1 LALRTILTDKEPVL
15 RKKSREVTAFNGR
28 LHSLLDDMKETL
40 DYAQGVGLA
49 APQVGIL
56 RRVFII
62 INPETMELT
71 EFVNP
76 EIVKKEGE
84 QDYYEA
90 CLSVP
95 GYSGLTH
102 RPEKVWIKAY
112 DRDGKP
118 FELLGEEIM
127 AIAMCHENDHLDGKL
142 HTDIVDGELVKVDEE
157 PEAEEKAE

>member
-1 LALRTILTDKEPVL
+1 MALRTILTDKEPVL
-15 RKKSREVTAFNGR
+15 RKKSREVTAFDGR
-28 LHSLLDDMKETL
+28 LHDLLDDMKETL
-40 DYAQGVGLA
+40 DQAQGVGLA

-62 INPETMELT
+62 KNPETEKLTEFINPEIKNT
-71 EFVNP
+71 E
-76 EIVKKEGE
+76 GS

-112 DRDGKP
+112 DRDGKE
-118 FELLGEEIM
+118 FEMLGEEIM

-142 HTDIVDGELVKVDEE
+142 YTDIVDGELIDL
-157 PEAEEKAE
+157 EAEEE

>member
-1 LALRTILTDKEPVL
+1 MALRTILTDKEPVL
-15 RKKSREVTAFNGR
+15 RKVSREVTAFDGR
-28 LHSLLDDMKETL
+28 LHDLLDDMKETL
-40 DYAQGVGLA
+40 FQAQGVGLA

-62 INPETMELT
+62 VNPETAELT
-71 EFVNP
+71 EFINP
-76 EIVKKEGE
+76 KIQKTEGS

-102 RPEKVWIKAY
+102 RPEKVWIKAQ
-112 DRDGKP
+112 DRDGKE
-118 FELLGEEIM
+118 FEMVGEEIM

-142 HTDIVDGELVKVDEE
+142 YTDIVDGELIDV
-157 PEAEEKAE
+157 EAEEE